1 MTILVLGGKGKTA
14 SRLASLLHEANIPFL
29 QGTSSPGHGSQF
41 NQSYF
46 NWFEEK
52 SYENPFVQASTEGL
66 GPISAVYL
74 VGPPVMDMVPPMLKF
89 VDFARSKGVEKFVLL
104 SASTVEKGG
113 HSMGEVH
120 GYLDSLKGINYVAL
134 RPTWFMENLLEDPH
148 LSWIK
153 NDNTIY
159 SATGDGKIPFIS
171 ADDIARV
178 AFRILKDWDTQK
190 TEYLILG
197 PELLSYDQIANI
209 LTSLLGRKIT
219 HVSLSEPDFIQLLQ
233 ERVGLPP
240 NFAEM
245 LAKMEVDVKNG
256 DENRLS
262 NSVQE
267 VTGVSPQGFH
277 DFADRNKQHWASDGK
292 RLGNY

>member
-14 SRLASLLHEANIPFL
+14 SRIASLLHEADIPFL
-29 QGTSSPGHGSQF
+29 QGTSSPGNASQF
-41 NQSYF
+41 KQTYF

-52 SYENPFVQASTEGL
+52 SYENTFFQASTEGL

-74 VGPPVMDMVPPMLKF
+74 VGPPVMDMVPPMIKF
-89 VDFARSKGVEKFVLL
+89 VDIARSKGVEKFVLL

-120 GYLDSLKGINYVAL
+120 EYLDSLKGINYVAL
-134 RPTWFMENLLEDPH
+134 RPTWFMENLLEEPH
-148 LSWIK
+148 LSWIR
-153 NDNTIY
+153 NENTIY

-178 AFRILKDWDTQK
+178 AFHILKDWNVQK

-197 PELLSYDQIANI
+197 PELLSYDQVADI
-209 LTSLLGRKIT
+209 LTSMLHRKIT
-219 HVSLSEPDFIQLLQ
+219 HVSLSEPDFIRLLQ

-240 NFAEM
+240 DFAEM
-245 LAKMEVDVKNG
+245 LAKMEVDVKDG
-256 DENRLS
+256 GENRLS
-262 NSVQE
+262 NCVQE
-267 VTGVSPQGFH
+267 VTGIPPQTIH
-277 DFADRNKQHWASDGK
+277 DFADRNKQHWASDGQ
-292 RLGNY
+292 ND